1 MLADG
6 TITAPELLE
15 LYLERIARL
24 DRELRSFRVVL
35 ADSARQEAGV
45 AQDRLNA
52 GERLP
57 LLGVP
62 IAIKD
67 DVDVAG
73 EVTTYGS
80 AAHGPARAQDAEVV
94 RRLRE
99 AGAVILGKTA
109 VPEMMLWSFT
119 ETLTYGATRN
129 PWNTDYTP
137 GGSSGGSGAAVAA
150 GLAPMALGSDGMGSI
165 RIPSTW
171 CGLFG
176 IKPQRDRVPLA
187 PHDDAWNGL
196 SVNGPMAR
204 SVEDAALFLD
214 VTAPGGEFPC
224 RGCNRPPGRLRIAL
238 STKVPPPL
246 TARVGKAQRA
256 AVDEAGALLR
266 ELGHNVISRDPDYP
280 LSAVYGQA
288 LPRYFRGAY
297 DDVKSLPR
305 PERLEARTRTFARI
319 GGLISDRRMNAIR
332 GAESEVAE
340 RVQSIFDDVDVVLT
354 PGTATGPSRVGAY
367 QRRGAISTLTLVA
380 QRVPFQAMF
389 NVTGQ
394 PAAVVPWDLDG
405 KGLPTSI
412 QLVGRPFDEATLLS
426 LAAQIEQARPW
437 AAAPAAG
444 FLIHRLG
451 PRHVTL
457 KAKFSGHLS
466 VTIAIV
472 LCMSASSPFAC
483 ASSARIRSV
492 QMLYRTIPGS
502 ISTAA
507 NRSIADCASW
517 ISRSIPRCSKASTRT
532 LVAIGTNITPPP
544 SISSFT
550 TARDSS
556 MAPSRSPCS
565 ARSCATKV
573 SIIGI
578 AVLE

>member
-35 ADSARQEAGV
+35 ADSARQEAGL
-45 AQDRLNA
+45 AQERLNA

-80 AAHGPARAQDAEVV
+80 AAHGPARSEDAEVV
-94 RRLRE
+94 RRLRA
-99 AGAVILGKTA
+99 AGAVIVGKTA

-119 ETLTYGATRN
+119 ETLAYGVTRN
-129 PWNTDYTP
+129 PWNTDYAP

-150 GLAPMALGSDGMGSI
+150 GLAAMALGSDGMGSI
-165 RIPSTW
+165 RIPATW

-196 SVNGPMAR
+196 SVNGPIAR
-204 SVEDAALFLD
+204 TVEDAALFLD
-214 VTAPGGEFPC
+214 VTAPGGEFLAAAA
-224 RGCNRPPGRLRIAL
+224 RPPGRLRIAL

-256 AVDEAGALLR
+256 AVDEAGVLLR
-266 ELGHNVISRDPDYP
+266 ELGHNVTSRDPDYP

-297 DDVKSLPR
+297 DDVKSLPS
-305 PERLEARTRTFARI
+305 PERLEARTRNFARI
-319 GGLISDRRMNAIR
+319 GSLISDRRMNAIR

-340 RVQSIFDDVDVVLT
+340 RVQSIFDDVDVVIT

-367 QRRGAISTLTLVA
+367 QRRGAISTLTLCA
-380 QRVPFQAMF
+380 QRVPFQAVF

-394 PAAVVPWDLDG
+394 PAAVVPWGSDG
-405 KGLPTSI
+405 NGVPTSI
-412 QLVGRPFDEATLLS
+412 QLVGKPFDEATLLS

-437 AAAPAAG
+437 AQ
-444 FLIHRLG
+444 R
-451 PRHVTL
+451 R
-457 KAKFSGHLS
+457 
-466 VTIAIV
+466 
-472 LCMSASSPFAC
+472 
-483 ASSARIRSV
+483 
-492 QMLYRTIPGS
+492 
-502 ISTAA
+502 
-507 NRSIADCASW
+507 
-517 ISRSIPRCSKASTRT
+517 
-532 LVAIGTNITPPP
+532 PP
-544 SISSFT
+544 
-550 TARDSS
+550 
-556 MAPSRSPCS
+556 
-565 ARSCATKV
+565 V
-573 SIIGI
+573 S
-578 AVLE
+578 

>member
-1 MLADG
+1 VDTHELAFAG
-6 TITAPELLE
+6 AAEQARRMANGAITAPELLE
-15 LYLERIARL
+15 LYLDRIARL
-24 DRELRSFRVVL
+24 DPELRSYRVVL
-35 ADSARQEAGV
+35 ADSARQEAGL

-73 EVTTYGS
+73 EVTTYGT
-80 AAHGPARAQDAEVV
+80 AAHGPAPSQDAEVV

-99 AGAVILGKTA
+99 AGAVIVGKTA
-109 VPEMMLWSFT
+109 VPEMMIWSFT
-119 ETLTYGATRN
+119 ETMTFGATRN
-129 PWNTDYTP
+129 PWNIDYTP

-150 GLAPMALGSDGMGSI
+150 GLASMALGSDGMGSI

-204 SVEDAALFLD
+204 TVEDAAVFLD
-214 VTAPGGEFPC
+214 VTAPGNDFVAAAK
-224 RGCNRPPGRLRIAL
+224 RPPGQLRIAL

-266 ELGHNVISRDPDYP
+266 ELGHQVLTRDPDYP
-280 LSAVYGQA
+280 PSGVYGHA
-288 LPRYFRGAY
+288 LPRYFRGVY
-297 DDVKSLPR
+297 DDVKTLPH
-305 PERLEARTRTFARI
+305 PERLEARTRTYARI
-319 GGLISDRRMNAIR
+319 GRLISDRRMNAIR
-332 GAESEVAE
+332 GSESEVAE
-340 RVQSIFDDVDVVLT
+340 RIQSIFDDVDVVVT
-354 PGTATGPSRVGAY
+354 PGTAAGPSKVGAY

-405 KGLPTSI
+405 NGVPTSV

-437 AAAPAAG
+437 AQ
-444 FLIHRLG
+444 R
-451 PRHVTL
+451 R
-457 KAKFSGHLS
+457 
-466 VTIAIV
+466 
-472 LCMSASSPFAC
+472 
-483 ASSARIRSV
+483 
-492 QMLYRTIPGS
+492 
-502 ISTAA
+502 
-507 NRSIADCASW
+507 
-517 ISRSIPRCSKASTRT
+517 
-532 LVAIGTNITPPP
+532 PP
-544 SISSFT
+544 
-550 TARDSS
+550 
-556 MAPSRSPCS
+556 
-565 ARSCATKV
+565 V
-573 SIIGI
+573 S
-578 AVLE
+578 